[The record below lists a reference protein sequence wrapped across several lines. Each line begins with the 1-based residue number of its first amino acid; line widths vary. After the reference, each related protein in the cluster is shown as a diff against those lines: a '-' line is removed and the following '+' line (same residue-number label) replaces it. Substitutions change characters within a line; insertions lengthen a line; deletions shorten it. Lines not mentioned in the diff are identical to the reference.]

1 MILPLMILYVQGWDK
16 SRFGSVN
23 VTCMAICEIID
34 HPSLAGMPNPH
45 YVVQNEDLVSTLVFC
60 FYTDKEPIP
69 DSVDLVSL
77 KDALY
82 ELQGY
87 KPTKEYPTKNY
98 TDGY

>member
-1 MILPLMILYVQGWDK
+1 
-16 SRFGSVN
+16 
-23 VTCMAICEIID
+23 
-34 HPSLAGMPNPH
+34 
-45 YVVQNEDLVSTLVFC
+45 VQNEDLVSTLVFC